1 MYEFIF
7 LLMKKSIKILI
18 SVIIS
23 LFVVIGFDCLYG
35 FTIGGRV
42 DWLFYILSAI
52 VGVILI
58 VSLMLFIKGKEY
70 FYTKDYIEPL
80 VLLLIVVV
88 VACWGTYNG
97 LNKLSSDMNYVEYD
111 TKVEYCGYYSKSV
124 YQYVDFKDQNGN
136 IQTVKMFDPI
146 EFNANYSI
154 EDCKTLTVREYKGGF
169 GFNYYDIIK
178 VDGNSLI
185 TETNSKE

>member
-23 LFVVIGFDCLYG
+23 IFVVIGFDCLYG

-42 DWLFYILSAI
+42 GWLFYILSAI
-52 VGVILI
+52 VGAILI

-80 VLLLIVVV
+80 VLLLIVAVV
-88 VACWGTYNG
+88 LCWGTYNG
-97 LNKLSSDMNYVEYD
+97 LNKLSSSPNYTEYD
-111 TKVEYCGYYSKSV
+111 SVAVEVYTPLKSMHDEITFLDADGNEVTINEHQPVGESV
-124 YQYVDFKDQNGN
+124 YPEENDT
-136 IQTVKMFDPI
+136 ITI
-146 EFNANYSI
+146 
-154 EDCKTLTVREYKGGF
+154 REYKGGF
-169 GFNYYDIIK
+169 GYNYYEIIK
-178 VDGNSLI
+178 VNG
-185 TETNSKE
+185 TPRYKETNSKE